1 MSQDKS
7 TDRLTELRETID
19 AIDEKLL
26 RLFEQRMEVVSEVAA
41 HKKTSGIPVLD
52 RQREAEKLNAI
63 SQAAN
68 PKTEHYARILYN
80 TLFDLSRSRQR
91 SVLRGDSSPL
101 CKEIQGAV
109 NGTPQLFPERAT
121 VACQGTAGA
130 FSELAASRLFRQP
143 SIQYFKT
150 FDGVASA
157 IENGFCD
164 YGVLPLENSTAGSV
178 NKIYNLMQNRDFYIV
193 RSIRLKIDHNLVAPK
208 GVKLED
214 IREIVSHEQALAQ
227 CAAFLEKLGPHVKA
241 TQCAN
246 TAAAAEMVAATDRRD
261 IAAISSH
268 RCVSLYDLDCLKKD
282 IQDRSNNYTRF
293 ICISKKLEIYPG
305 ADRTSIIMTLPHEPG
320 SLYKALGR
328 FYALGINLG
337 KLESRPVPDRDFDF
351 MFYLTLET
359 SVYSEALAELL
370 EDVQDFS
377 EEFKYLGSYSEVH

>member
-1 MSQDKS
+1 MSQD
-7 TDRLTELRETID
+7 TLQQLREKID
-19 AIDEKLL
+19 GIDGELL
-26 RLFEQRMEVVSEVAA
+26 RLFEERMDVAAEIAA
-41 HKKTSGIPVLD
+41 HKKAHGIPVLD
-52 RQREAEKLNAI
+52 RQREAEKLNAV
-63 SQAAN
+63 SQRAA

-91 SVLRGDSSPL
+91 SVLRGGSSAL

-109 NGTPQLFPERAT
+109 NNTPKLFPERAT
-121 VACQGTAGA
+121 VACQGAAGA
-130 FSELAASRLFRQP
+130 FSELAATRLFRQP
-143 SIQYFKT
+143 AIQYVKT
-150 FDGVASA
+150 FDSVASA

-178 NKIYNLMQNRDFYIV
+178 NKIYNLMQSRDFYIV

-227 CAAFLEKLGPHVKA
+227 CAAFLEKLGPGVKT

-282 IQDRSNNYTRF
+282 IQDRGNNYTRF

-359 SVYSEALAELL
+359 SVYSDALAELL

-377 EEFKYLGSYSEVH
+377 QEFKYLGSYSEVH